1 MSKRTDALITT
12 LESIIE
18 PVCLAHGVELVEVR
32 HVAQKDGTVIRI
44 TIDRARTDG
53 KDGSDITLTDCT
65 DVSRDVSAAMD
76 VHEEAMPPMYHL
88 EVSSPGIERPLVKPA
103 DFERFAGREVALRT
117 LVPFGPTKQRKFQ
130 GVLRGLVRAEGE
142 EEFVELNVSGADV
155 RIPFE
160 SITQANLVYRF

>member
-12 LESIIE
+12 LEAIIE

-32 HVAQKDGTVIRI
+32 HVPQKSASVIRI
-44 TIDRARTDG
+44 TIDRARADG